1 MSNFPYPGLRP
12 FQSDEIDIFFGRE
25 QHIDQLITHLGQ
37 NHFLAVVG
45 LSGSGK
51 SSLVSTG
58 LLADLETGFL
68 ASAGVRWQVAKM
80 RPGNRPFVRLSKAL
94 LETSFNDCYLPEL
107 TNRDEAELFLQAQ
120 LQRGSSALD
129 KLWQSKDTNLLVF
142 VDQFEEI
149 FRYYDQGYSDEAE
162 AFVSLLLATSK
173 ADKIYVVITMRSEFL
188 GNCALFN
195 NLPEAINE
203 SQFLTPRLSRD
214 QLYEAIVTPARVFG
228 GDIDPV
234 LVNQLLNDAGNDFDQ
249 LPLLQHALMRMW
261 SLSETKY
268 LTLDDYERVGGFNNA
283 LSQHADEAYAE
294 LTVEQQHIAEILFKN
309 LSERSNENRDIRR
322 LVSVDEVAKLA
333 EVSSKEI
340 MAVVEKFSQ
349 EGRSFLMPPV
359 DNILDI
365 SHESLIRQWQRL
377 KKWTE
382 EEADAAKMYLR
393 LQEKAEFWE
402 KKEEALLH
410 SPNLE
415 MAIAWRDNSDS
426 KPTAQWAARYGKHF
440 DLVMRFVAASEEE
453 HLREQQEQLKKARQK
468 ATFIGIGFLVS
479 LSFAILAGWFGV
491 QAQKAEQAAKVS
503 KGLFLSDLSRQ
514 ETEKG
519 NTTNGILL
527 ALEALPKDMSAPD
540 KPYLVEAEAKL
551 YKAVIKQREFFL
563 MDAHTD
569 AVNHV
574 AFSPNGKYLLTA
586 STDKTALLWDIKRR
600 IPIKSFN
607 RHSQAVSYAG
617 FSPDGSKI
625 ITTSMDNI
633 ASLWDLKSG
642 KRLKKLLG
650 HKKGILNA
658 AFSPDG
664 DYVATAGGGGKVRI
678 WSVSDGQLVKV
689 LQGHNKA
696 VLHIAF
702 NGDTILTTSL
712 DKTVRLWNFKNGN
725 LLNTLIGHEYGV
737 YYASFSPDGSKI
749 VTASMDNTARLW
761 SDNGELLHILKGHT
775 AGIFHAAFSPSGL
788 DIVTSSMDNTIRLWS
803 VKTGKVKQVFFG
815 HKDWVSQTRFN
826 LDGSKLISA
835 SKDKTV
841 RLWDVQTGKTLNIF
855 SGHNKFISQVVLS
868 PDGKYIATASMDNT
882 ARLWV
887 LKNNEDYFKSLAGH
901 TQGVRRAIFS
911 PNGKLALTSSWDKTA
926 RLWNVKTGKTL
937 KVLAGHTERVYQS
950 DFSPN
955 GKLVV
960 TASFDNTARLW
971 NVETGSLLHVLKG
984 HANTVYQAN
993 FSPDNLRVVTA
1004 SWDKKARLWNVE
1016 TGKLIKVLSGHK
1028 DRVVKAKFSKNGKY
1042 IITISNKIARLWN
1055 AKTGIFI
1062 RDFIGHDKLIK
1073 NVAFSFDSSMIVTS
1087 SKDHTARVWNVETGE
1102 LLKIFNGHK
1111 KTVYNAEFSPDGS
1124 MIATSSWDDTA
1135 RLWQVKTGK
1144 VIHIFSG
1151 HTYDVY
1157 HVNFSPDG
1165 TKIVTASGDH
1175 TARIWDVVT
1184 GKMLY
1189 LLDEHNNIVS
1199 YAEFSPDGRS
1209 IITASK
1215 DHTAHIWHL
1224 FPNTQKLINYANKRV
1239 PRCLTS
1245 QQRQQFFL
1253 TKSASLILL
1262 QKGKELAAQSA
1273 EDFENSKK
1281 LLNKAIVA
1289 FKSAKMLNPCFKFN
1303 PIYKAKQIAYH
1314 KRVKKEMFPTLQAR
1328 TTLETTIKKPHFC
1341 NKIQNKA
1348 EAFICD
1354 NPLLWEIENQNYQLY
1369 HQLTL
1374 NFTSEEKAKFKHN
1387 HLMPWLYKIRNPQC
1401 EQSVPLCLQIYEQR
1415 IKELRSKFEVEKK
1428 K

>member
-25 QHIDQLITHLGQ
+25 QHVDQLITRLGQ
-37 NHFLAVVG
+37 THFLAVVG

-68 ASAGVRWQVAKM
+68 ASAGVRWQVAQM
-80 RPGNRPFVRLSKAL
+80 RPGNRPFVGLSKAL

-120 LQRGSSALD
+120 LQRGSLALD

-188 GNCALFN
+188 GNCALFQ

-214 QLYEAIVTPARVFG
+214 QLYDAIVTPARVFG

-261 SLSETKY
+261 RLSDKKY
-268 LTLDDYERVGGFNNA
+268 LTLDDYERIGGFNHA
-283 LSQHADEAYAE
+283 LSKHADEAYAE

-309 LSERSNENRDIRR
+309 LSERSNQNRDTRR
-322 LVSVDEVAKLA
+322 LVAVDEVAKLA
-333 EVSSKEI
+333 QVSSEKV
-340 MAVVEKFSQ
+340 MAVVEVFRKD
-349 EGRSFLMPPV
+349 GRSFLMPPV

-415 MAIAWRDNSDS
+415 MAIAWRDHPDR

-440 DLVMRFVAASEEE
+440 DLVMRFLDASE
-453 HLREQQEQLKKARQK
+453 QEQLKKARQK
-468 ATFIGIGFLVS
+468 VTFISIGFLVS
-479 LSFAILAGWFGV
+479 LSFAILAGWFGF
-491 QAQKAEQAAKVS
+491 QAQEAEQTAKIS

-514 ETEKG
+514 ETNKG

-574 AFSPNGKYLLTA
+574 TFSPNGKYLLTA
-586 STDKTALLWDIKRR
+586 SSDKTALLWDMKRR

-607 RHSQAVSYAG
+607 RHNQAVSYAG

-633 ASLWDLKSG
+633 AYLWDLKSG

-650 HKKGILNA
+650 HKKGILYA

-664 DYVATAGGGGKVRI
+664 DYVVTAGGGGNVRI
-678 WSVSDGQLVKV
+678 WSVSNGKLVRV
-689 LQGHNKA
+689 LKGHNKA
-696 VLHIAF
+696 VFHIAF
-702 NGDTILTTSL
+702 NGNTILTTSL
-712 DKTVRLWNFKNGN
+712 DKSVRLWNLKSGK
-725 LLNTLIGHEYGV
+725 LLKTMIGHEYGV
-737 YYASFSPDGSKI
+737 YYATFSQDGNHI
-749 VTASMDNTARLW
+749 VTTSMDNTARLW
-761 SDNGELLHILKGHT
+761 SSNGELLHILKGHT

-788 DIVTSSMDNTIRLWS
+788 DIVTSSMDNTIRQWS
-803 VKTGKVKQVFFG
+803 VETGEVKKVFSG
-815 HKDWVSQTRFN
+815 HKDWVSQTIFN
-826 LDGSKLISA
+826 LDGSKLISV
-835 SKDKTV
+835 SKDKTI
-841 RLWDVQTGKTLNIF
+841 RIWDVSTGKSLNVLA
-855 SGHNKFISQVVLS
+855 GHNKFISQVVLS
-868 PDGKYIATASMDNT
+868 PDGRHIATASMDHT
-882 ARLWV
+882 ARLWDI
-887 LKNNEDYFKSLAGH
+887 NNHQLYFKTLVGH
-901 TQGVRRAIFS
+901 KKAIRRVQLS
-911 PNGKLALTSSWDKTA
+911 PNGEIAVTSSKDNTA
-926 RLWNVKTGKTL
+926 RLWNVKTGETL
-937 KVLAGHTERVYQS
+937 KVLTGHKERVYQS
-950 DFSPN
+950 AFSSN

-971 NVETGSLLHVLKG
+971 NAKTGQLLHVLVG
-984 HANTVYQAN
+984 HTSTVESAH

-1004 SWDKKARLWNVE
+1004 SWDHTARLWDVK
-1016 TGKLIKVLSGHK
+1016 TGKLIKELSGHK
-1028 DRVVKAKFSKNGKY
+1028 DRVVKAKFSKNAKY
-1042 IITISNKIARLWN
+1042 IITISEDKSARLWD

-1062 RDFIGHDKLIK
+1062 RDFIGHEKLLK
-1073 NVAFSFDSSMIVTS
+1073 NVAFNPDSSMIVTS
-1087 SKDHTARVWNVETGE
+1087 SEDKTARVWDVENGD
-1102 LLKIFNGHK
+1102 LLKILNGHNES
-1111 KTVYNAEFSPDGS
+1111 VSDAVFNPDGS
-1124 MIATSSWDDTA
+1124 IIASSSWDNTA
-1135 RLWQVKTGK
+1135 RLWDVKTGK
-1144 VIHIFSG
+1144 VINILYGHKNGIYHI
-1151 HTYDVY
+1151 D
-1157 HVNFSPDG
+1157 FSPDG
-1165 TKIVTASGDH
+1165 TKIVTASQDR
-1175 TARIWDVVT
+1175 TARIWDVAT
-1184 GKMLY
+1184 ANQLY
-1189 LLDEHNNIVS
+1189 LFDEHKDIVFD
-1199 YAEFSPDGRS
+1199 AEFSRDGMS

-1215 DHTAHIWHL
+1215 DKTAQIWYL

-1253 TKSASLILL
+1253 ANSVSLILL
-1262 QKGKELAAQSA
+1262 QKGKELAEKSA

-1289 FKSAKMLNPCFKFN
+1289 FKSAKMLSPCFKFN

-1314 KRVKKEMFPTLQAR
+1314 KRVKKEMFPALQAR
-1328 TTLETTIKKPHFC
+1328 ATIEATIKKPHFC
-1341 NKIQNKA
+1341 DQIEKKA

-1374 NFTSEEKAKFKHN
+1374 DLTQEEKSKFKHN
-1387 HLMPWLYKIRNPQC
+1387 HLMPWLYNIRNPQC
-1401 EQSVPLCLQIYEQR
+1401 EQSVPLCLQVYEQR
-1415 IKELRSKFEVEKK
+1415 IKELKSKFEMEKK